1 MREWVGQVGG
11 RMEDENNERDTLV
24 LEGVIWGLR
33 RNLVPGK
40 FPGIHEDDPS

>member
-11 RMEDENNERDTLV
+11 QMEGENNERDTLV
-24 LEGVIWGLR
+24 LEGAIWGLR
-33 RNLVPGK
+33 RNLLRGK